1 MRYLRCEILL
11 CNNFLKGEITIVIIE
26 ISVKRFSI
34 YRIVLSNMIFF
45 FSIVNVSE
53 IIVLVAILRDSKNRV
68 LSCEISIVT
77 IVFSVV
83 RSRHF
88 SRRAK

>member
-11 CNNFLKGEITIVIIE
+11 CNNFLKGEITIIIIE

-34 YRIVLSNMIFF
+34 YKNSAFKYDFF

-68 LSCEISIVT
+68 FSCEISIVT

-88 SRRAK
+88 S